1 MSLGA
6 YYIKSFS
13 LINHKVNIN
22 DYQNIYIECINKEK
36 ELFSHFVKQF
46 DIYLKL
52 IYAIKKDKNSY
63 KYLEYQTKEKKSLMK
78 DFYNN
83 IFQNINKI
91 DTFKSLHNNE
101 TVDDN
106 HQFDL
111 NIRKVTKFSS
121 LELPIN
127 KDIIEYFIDYG
138 LCLFYDIDVK
148 QTSISCLK
156 KILNTFLQ

>member
-1 MSLGA
+1 M
-6 YYIKSFS
+6 
-13 LINHKVNIN
+13 
-22 DYQNIYIECINKEK
+22 
-36 ELFSHFVKQF
+36 KQF

-148 QTSISCLK
+148 QNSISCLK